1 MKPRCTA
8 EEFFGKAKRNNQSI
22 DSNRPDTCCFGV
34 NIFFAEQCS
43 ARFIDVLA
51 NGQQSDVQEY
61 LNSFHDFSGY
71 AIGFCCSSFK

>member
-34 NIFFAEQCS
+34 NIFS
-43 ARFIDVLA
+43 
-51 NGQQSDVQEY
+51 
-61 LNSFHDFSGY
+61 LNSVLPGLLMCLQTVSRVMCRS
-71 AIGFCCSSFK
+71 I

>member
-34 NIFFAEQCS
+34 NIFFTEQCS
-43 ARFIDVLA
+43 ARF
-51 NGQQSDVQEY
+51 Y
-61 LNSFHDFSGY
+61 
-71 AIGFCCSSFK
+71 